1 MEFALLHPERKER
14 TTYSVLSEASMTP
27 ADGIATRMDQSD
39 SHTARGPASAPWR
52 RPRVGISGLEHYLHT
67 FRERLPL
74 IVTVMV
80 TTTLVAA
87 IYLAV
92 ADDRYRAEADLL
104 VTPAN
109 EVDSALA
116 GLPVIRESSDPTRD
130 VETAARL
137 VTSRDVALRVKQE
150 LDLEESASA
159 LAEDVSA
166 EPVAQSNIV
175 SVRAEA
181 NSPELARDIANGFAR
196 EVVAERSEELRREI
210 AEQIPRIEDEI
221 AAAQE
226 RGQDTQALTTQLVQL
241 ESVRASGDPT
251 LRLETAATAPA
262 EPFAPRPVLTIAAG
276 LLAGLILGVGGAFA
290 MNALDPRLRREEQ
303 LRELY
308 SLPILA
314 RVPKE
319 KRAQTSSRG
328 KRHWGFGP
336 RERHRRALPPDELG
350 PTTLESFRTLR
361 TMLDARR
368 SDHTGSRSILVTGPS
383 PSEGK
388 TTAAINLASSLALA
402 GNRVILIEADFR
414 RPSVGEAL
422 GVQARVGIGD
432 VLLGSVALENA
443 LVPTPPFDYNL
454 SVLLADRADDW
465 LAEVLS
471 LPAAEAL
478 LEDATRLADYVVID
492 SPPLTQ
498 VIDAMPLARQVDD
511 VVLVV
516 RLGSSNLTQL
526 AQLGDLLEQNAIRP
540 SGFVV
545 VGGPAPE
552 ERGYRRPTQHPQ
564 AAEADW
570 LGTMELEQSTFP
582 ARR

>member
-1 MEFALLHPERKER
+1 LER
-14 TTYSVLSEASMTP
+14 
-27 ADGIATRMDQSD
+27 
-39 SHTARGPASAPWR
+39 
-52 RPRVGISGLEHYLHT
+52 YLHT
-67 FRERLPL
+67 LRERLRL
-74 IVTVMV
+74 IVAVTVA
-80 TTTLVAA
+80 TTLVAA
-87 IYLAV
+87 LYLAV

-109 EVDSALA
+109 QADTALT

-137 VTSRDVALRVKQE
+137 VTSHDVAVRVKRR
-150 LDLEESASA
+150 LGFEESVNA
-159 LAEDVSA
+159 LLTNVSA
-166 EPVAQSNIV
+166 EPVVQSNIV

-181 NSPELARDIANGFAR
+181 TSPELARNIANGFAR
-196 EVVAERSEELRREI
+196 ELVAERSEELRRELNK
-210 AEQIPRIEDEI
+210 QIPRIRQEI
-221 AAAQE
+221 AAAE
-226 RGQDTQALTTQLVQL
+226 DRGEDTQALTTQLVRL

-262 EPFAPRPVLTIAAG
+262 APFAPRPVLTIAAG

-314 RVPKE
+314 RVPTE
-319 KRAQTSSRG
+319 KRAQTFSLG
-328 KRHWGFGP
+328 QRHWGVGP
-336 RERHRRALPPDELG
+336 RERHRRALPPAELS
-350 PTTLESFRTLR
+350 PPALESFRTLR
-361 TMLDARR
+361 AMLAAQRR
-368 SDHTGSRSILVTGPS
+368 DDGRSRSILVTGPS

-422 GVQARVGIGD
+422 GVQARAGIGD
-432 VLLGSVALENA
+432 VLLGSVALESA
-443 LVPTPPFDYNL
+443 LVPAPPLDYNL
-454 SVLLADRADDW
+454 SVLLADRADAW

-478 LEDATRLADYVVID
+478 LEDAKDLADYVVID

-498 VIDAMPLARQVDD
+498 VIDAMPIARQVDD
-511 VVLVV
+511 VVILV

-526 AQLGDLLEQNAIRP
+526 AHLGDLLEQNAIRP

-545 VGGPAPE
+545 VGGAAPE
-552 ERGYRRPTQHPQ
+552 VESYHRALPGRRVT
-564 AAEADW
+564 EADW
-570 LGTMELEQSTFP
+570 LGTSESQPSTFQ
-582 ARR
+582 ANS

>member
-1 MEFALLHPERKER
+1 MNRPETQGAR
-14 TTYSVLSEASMTP
+14 YP
-27 ADGIATRMDQSD
+27 AG
-39 SHTARGPASAPWR
+39 APWR
-52 RPRVGISGLEHYLHT
+52 RPQLGVSGLERYFHT
-67 FRERLPL
+67 LRERLRL
-74 IVTVMV
+74 IVAVVV
-80 TTTLVAA
+80 TTTLAA
-87 IYLAV
+87 LLYLAV
-92 ADDRYRAEADLL
+92 ASDQYRAEADLL
-104 VTPAN
+104 VTPVGQEA
-109 EVDSALA
+109 DALT

-137 VTSRDVALRVKQE
+137 VTNRDVAARVKSE
-150 LDLEESASA
+150 LGLDESANA
-159 LAEDVSA
+159 LLGKVSA

-181 NSPELARDIANGFAR
+181 DSPELARDIANGFASG
-196 EVVAERSEELRREI
+196 VVAERSRQVRLEA
-210 AEQIPRIEDEI
+210 AEQIARLREQI
-221 AAAQE
+221 AAAEE
-226 RGQDTQALTTQLVQL
+226 RGEDTQVLSAQLVQL

-251 LRLETAATAPA
+251 LRVETRADAPD
-262 EPFAPRPVLTIAAG
+262 EPFAPRPTLTIAAG

-319 KRAQTSSRG
+319 RRARTFTLG
-328 KRHWGFGP
+328 KRRFGIGP
-336 RERHRRALPPDELG
+336 RERERRALPPGELS
-350 PTTLESFRTLR
+350 TATLESFRTLR
-361 TMLDARR
+361 TMLAAQRPDNG
-368 SDHTGSRSILVTGPS
+368 DSRTILVTGPS

-388 TTAAINLASSLALA
+388 TTTAINLASSLALA

-414 RPSVGEAL
+414 RPSAGQAL

-432 VLLGSVALENA
+432 VLLGNVALEDA
-443 LVPTPPFDYNL
+443 LVLAPPFGDNL
-454 SVLLADRADDW
+454 CALLVDRADDW

-478 LEDATRLADYVVID
+478 LDDAKRLADYVVLD

-498 VIDAMPLARQVDD
+498 VIDAMPLARRVDD

-526 AQLGDLLEQNAIRP
+526 AHLGDLLDQNGIRP

-552 ERGYRRPTQHPQ
+552 EQSYYRDAERRR
-564 AAEADW
+564 AAQADW
-570 LGTMELEQSTFP
+570 LVNFESQKPTSSAE
-582 ARR
+582 R